1 MKTGKRV
8 TGALLILFLFMFEV
22 VLSEDAGGAT
32 EVTAESLR
40 KAGDAAMNYKR
51 FEEATNKFSQAVEL
65 EPDNY
70 VNYLKRATAYQLRG
84 KPLSAIKDYTRILEL
99 KPTHWK
105 VFPSSSS

>member
-105 VFPSSSS
+105 VFPLSSS